1 MQAMPALLH
10 TPHTLLA
17 LQKILKFCTNTIAW
31 TVLVLAVL
39 LWVQWPLREWV
50 QAYSRQA
57 NDFAQIFF
65 ALLAAASIAA
75 ASAADVHL
83 SAYTGNPTNPN
94 PNSPQAAWRRW
105 ALAACV
111 LPWALFMLWA
121 SAPQAWL
128 ALASFEKFGE
138 TLNPGFFII
147 KCAGVLMV
155 VLILLQSL
163 LQLLSTRF
171 VFLSALSVRAEAVEA
186 LATLRPA
193 QGEQIDKGTHP

>member
-1 MQAMPALLH
+1 MIAALGAKRATMQAMPVLLH
-10 TPHTLLA
+10 TPRALHTF
-17 LQKILKFCTNTIAW
+17 QKILHFCTNTVAW
-31 TVLVLAVL
+31 TVLVLAAL
-39 LWVQWPLREWV
+39 LWLQWPLREWV

-83 SAYTGNPTNPN
+83 SAHTGNPTNPN
-94 PNSPQAAWRRW
+94 SPQVAWRRW
-105 ALAACV
+105 ALAACL
-111 LPWALFMLWA
+111 LPWAIFMLWA

-163 LQLLSTRF
+163 LHLLSA
-171 VFLSALSVRAEAVEA
+171 SP
-186 LATLRPA
+186 ATLRPA
-193 QGEQIDKGTHP
+193 QGEQIIKGTR

>member
-1 MQAMPALLH
+1 MQAMPVLLH
-10 TPHTLLA
+10 TPPTLLA
-17 LQKILKFCTNTIAW
+17 LQQILKFCTNTIAW
-31 TVLVLAVL
+31 TVLVLAAL
-39 LWVQWPLREWV
+39 LWLQWPLREWV

-75 ASAADVHL
+75 ASTADVHL
-83 SAYTGNPTNPN
+83 SAHTGNPTSS
-94 PNSPQAAWRRW
+94 NSPQAAWRRW

-111 LPWALFMLWA
+111 LPWAIFMLWA

-155 VLILLQSL
+155 ALILLQSL
-163 LQLLSTRF
+163 LQLLSTSS
-171 VFLSALSVRAEAVEA
+171 VSLSANSARAEPVEA
-186 LATLRPA
+186 PATLRQA
-193 QGEQIDKGTHP
+193 QGERIDKGTH